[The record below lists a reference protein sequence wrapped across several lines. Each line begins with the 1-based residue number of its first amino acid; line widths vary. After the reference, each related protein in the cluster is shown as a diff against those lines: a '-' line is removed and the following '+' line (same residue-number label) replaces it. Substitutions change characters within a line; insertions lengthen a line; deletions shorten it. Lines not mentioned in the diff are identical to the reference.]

1 MDDRRPGSDR
11 VSDGA
16 PESVDTLDGDPAATA
31 ETGPRLSRRSFVLR
45 ALALV
50 GGGIA
55 AVLLAPVA
63 GFVTAPG
70 WRSSRAVRFLST
82 SVAPTL
88 RSNDWTSVGKLADFE
103 VGVPTYVLVDRPV
116 VDGWA
121 QETAPVGVHVVRQDE
136 AEVTVFDPHC
146 THLGC
151 PLAWSTGAGSFVCPC
166 HGGSFNAAGEVLSGP
181 PPRPMVR
188 YETRVEGGEVLIGA
202 LPEGA

>member
-1 MDDRRPGSDR
+1 MDDRRPG
-11 VSDGA
+11 
-16 PESVDTLDGDPAATA
+16 EGDPSATA
-31 ETGPRLSRRSFVLR
+31 ETGSRLSRRRFVLR
-45 ALALV
+45 AMTLL

-55 AVLLAPVA
+55 AALGAPVA
-63 GFVTAPG
+63 GFVTAPA
-70 WRSSRAVRFLST
+70 WRSSRPVKFLST

-88 RSNDWTSVGKLADFE
+88 RSNDWTAVGKLADFE

-121 QETAPVGVHVVRQDE
+121 ESTVPVGVQVVRQDE
-136 AEVTVFDPHC
+136 TEVAVFDPHC

-151 PLAWSTGAGSFVCPC
+151 PLAWSSGAGSFVCPC

-181 PPRPMVR
+181 PPRSMVR
-188 YETRVEGGEVLIGA
+188 YETRVDGDQVLIGS

>member
-1 MDDRRPGSDR
+1 MDDRRPGADR
-11 VSDGA
+11 MPDDA
-16 PESVDTLDGDPAATA
+16 PESVDTSDRDPSASA

-45 ALALV
+45 ALTVV
-50 GGGIA
+50 GAGIA
-55 AVLLAPVA
+55 AVLAAPVV

-70 WRSSRAVRFLST
+70 WRSSRPVRFLST

-103 VGVPTYVLVDRPV
+103 VGVPTYILVDRPV

-121 QETAPVGVHVVRQDE
+121 EQTVPVGVQVVRQDE
-136 AEVTVFDPHC
+136 AEVAVFDPHC

-166 HGGSFNAAGEVLSGP
+166 HGGSFNAAGEVLAGP

-188 YETRVEGGEVLIGA
+188 YETRVDGGEVLIGA